1 MPEAT
6 RTVCEMHRPGPRRK
20 SKMGMKDLFQ
30 AVRALFAQKVLH
42 QNRPRRPMNDEIMRQ
57 VEKVGESLPAEGP
70 RTISRWDTV
79 LPPPDFATSAP
90 AITDRRPDD
99 LALKKKILIV
109 EDNYLLAE
117 LLSNLVRDCGFEPV
131 GPAGQ
136 LREGCRL
143 AREKAFDGALLDV
156 KLGNDFCYPI
166 ASILKVREIP
176 FSFVTGWC
184 DDLSLLPLE
193 FRDIARLPKPFEN
206 DEVRAA
212 LASMLYGLDAKC
224 APTVATDVLAPDVP
238 LPRPPS
244 V

>member
-1 MPEAT
+1 
-6 RTVCEMHRPGPRRK
+6 
-20 SKMGMKDLFQ
+20 MKDLFQ
-30 AVRALFAQKVLH
+30 VVRALFAQKVLH
-42 QNRPRRPMNDEIMRQ
+42 QDRSLRPVNGEIVQQ
-57 VEKVGESLPAEGP
+57 VEMVSESLPAGGP
-70 RTISRWDTV
+70 RMISRWDTV
-79 LPPPDFATSAP
+79 LPPPDIATTAL

-117 LLSNLVRDCGFEPV
+117 LVSNLVRDCGFEPV

-136 LREGCRL
+136 LQEGCRL

-166 ASILKVREIP
+166 ATILKAREIP

-184 DDLSLLPLE
+184 DSSLHPLE
-193 FRDIARLPKPFEN
+193 FRDVATLIKPFEN

-212 LASMLYGLDAKC
+212 LVSMLYGLDAKG
-224 APTVATDVLAPDVP
+224 APAVAADVLAPDVP
-238 LPRPPS
+238 RPPS
-244 V
+244 SV